1 MKYITPIIFSILFG
15 TATYAEP
22 IRLLQQRA
30 NSAYE
35 KMMQAKHKAQHAA
48 QDANDA
54 TQQLQ
59 HIQKQ
64 LQEAEQKASNTKA
77 ILKTA
82 QQNLTEA
89 TTRWNNAS
97 DALAQQ
103 WRDSK

>member
-1 MKYITPIIFSILFG
+1 MKYITPFIFSILFG
-15 TATYAEP
+15 TATYAET
-22 IRLLQQRA
+22 ISLLQQRA

-59 HIQKQ
+59 GLQKQ
-64 LQEAEQKASNTKA
+64 LQEAKQKASRAKA
-77 ILKTA
+77 NLKTE
-82 QQNLTEA
+82 QHNLTEA
-89 TTRWNNAS
+89 TTHWNNAS